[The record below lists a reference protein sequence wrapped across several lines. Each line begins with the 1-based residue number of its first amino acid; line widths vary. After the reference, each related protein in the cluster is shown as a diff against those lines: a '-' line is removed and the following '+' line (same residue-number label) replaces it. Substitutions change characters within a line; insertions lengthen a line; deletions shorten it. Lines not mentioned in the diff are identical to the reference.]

1 MTGLYQLVKRA
12 PRDNEALLKIIKQ
25 FEPKIA
31 KSLYLTSQSSRDDL
45 SQELML
51 KLVESI
57 RKYDVQNIPG
67 FWEFRD
73 MIYSEEAMPEKDLN

>member
-31 KSLYLTSQSSRDDL
+31 KSLYLTNQSSRDDL

-57 RKYDVQNIPG
+57 RKYDVQHIPG

>member
-57 RKYDVQNIPG
+57 KKYDMKHVPG

-73 MIYSEEAMPEKDLN
+73 MIYLEEAMPEKDLK